1 MEPLTVLL
9 LIVVLAGALAVI
21 GHLIAKHTWPLRRE
35 LWRHRAELVEEEA
48 RMMGDEAD
56 LEKPEAG
63 MGDEQPRP
71 LAAHGSTHDARATD
85 LGPPAGE
92 QRRRGRY
99 RASDHTT
106 GTGELPPVGA
116 APAEPE
122 TGRRLPGEP
131 VAGEDPLD
139 RLRRRRAA
147 GLSKEDLDY

>member
-1 MEPLTVLL
+1 MNMEPLTVLL
-9 LIVVLAGALAVI
+9 LIVVLCGALAVV

-48 RMMGDEAD
+48 RMIGDEAD

-71 LAAHGSTHDARATD
+71 LAAHGSAHDARATE
-85 LGPPAGE
+85 LAPPAGE
-92 QRRRGRY
+92 QRQRGRY
-99 RASDHTT
+99 RASDRTT
-106 GTGELPPVGA
+106 DTSRPPA
-116 APAEPE
+116 SAEPE
-122 TGRRLPGEP
+122 TGRRVPGEP
-131 VAGEDPLD
+131 VAGEDPLT

>member
-9 LIVVLAGALAVI
+9 LIVVLAGVLAVI

-48 RMMGDEAD
+48 RMIGDEAD

-71 LAAHGSTHDARATD
+71 LAAHGSAHDARATD
-85 LGPPAGE
+85 LGSTAGE

-99 RASDHTT
+99 RAPDRAT
-106 GTGELPPVGA
+106 GTGDLPPDA

-131 VAGEDPLD
+131 VAGEDPLT